1 MKKFKKLIPALCMLL
16 ISAVLMGTST
26 YAWFSM
32 NTTVTATGMK
42 VTAKS
47 DNVFLQISE
56 NDTFTDPATTVT
68 FTETATELKPTT
80 PTIDVDKKNITKWQ
94 YAYSTD
100 PSDAEVGAVLQDVAT
115 GDVAKYV
122 YAKTLKVKIA
132 EGSTATATNLVVS
145 EVSMTGATSG
155 RKLNQ
160 SLRVAVKGIDGI
172 EVYSYTTGAWVKDAS
187 KSADKLQASVTTT
200 ASEITIYIWFEGTD
214 AECKTVNAVSLDE
227 LTFTVKLSVTAGATA

>member
-68 FTETATELKPTT
+68 FTETATALKPTT
-80 PTIDVDKKNITKWQ
+80 PTIDTDKKNITKWQ

-100 PSDAEVGAVLQDVAT
+100 PSNAETGAVLQDVET
-115 GDVAKYV
+115 DDVAKYV
-122 YAKTLKVKIA
+122 YTKSLKVRIA
-132 EGSTATATNLVVS
+132 NGSTATATNLVVS
-145 EVSMTGATSG
+145 EVSMTGATEG
-155 RKLNQ
+155 RDLNK
-160 SLRVAVKGIDGI
+160 SLRVAVKGVDGI
-172 EVYSYTTGAWVKDAS
+172 EVYSNTTGTWAKDTT

-214 AECKTVNAVSLDE
+214 AECKTVNAVDLDQ
-227 LTFTVKLSVTAGATA
+227 LTFTVKLSVTAGATD

>member
-32 NTTVTATGMK
+32 NTKVTATGMEVK
-42 VTAKS
+42 AKS

-56 NDTFTDPATTVT
+56 TDTFTDPATTVT

-80 PTIDVDKKNITKWQ
+80 PTIDTEKKNITKWQ

-100 PSDAEVGAVLQDVAT
+100 PSNAETGAVLQDVAT

-122 YAKTLKVKIA
+122 YTKTLKVKIA

-145 EVSMTGATSG
+145 EVSMTGATAE

-160 SLRVAVKGIDGI
+160 SLRVAVKGVDGI
-172 EVYSYTTGAWVKDAS
+172 EVYSYSTGAWVKDTT
-187 KSADKLQASVTTT
+187 KSATNLQANVTTT
-200 ASEITIYIWFEGTD
+200 ASDITIYIWFEGTD
-214 AECKTVNAVSLDE
+214 PECKTVNAVNLDE

>member
-56 NDTFTDPATTVT
+56 NATFTDPATTVT

-80 PTIDVDKKNITKWQ
+80 PTIDAEKKNITKWQ

-100 PSDAEVGAVLQDVAT
+100 PSDAEAGAVLQDVAT

-160 SLRVAVKGIDGI
+160 ALRVAVKGADGI
-172 EVYSYTTGAWVKDAS
+172 EVYSYTTGAWVKDTT

-200 ASEITIYIWFEGTD
+200 ASDITIYIWFEGTD
-214 AECKTVNAVSLDE
+214 AECKTVNAVDLDQ

>member
-80 PTIDVDKKNITKWQ
+80 PTIDIDKKNITKWQ

-100 PSDAEVGAVLQDVAT
+100 PSNAETGAVLQDVAI

-122 YAKTLKVKIA
+122 YTKTLKVKIA

-145 EVSMTGATSG
+145 QVSMEGATGG

-160 SLRVAVKGIDGI
+160 SLRVAVKGVDGI
-172 EVYSYTTGAWVKDAS
+172 EVYSNTTGTWAKDTT

-214 AECKTVNAVSLDE
+214 AECKTVNAVDLDQ
-227 LTFTVKLSVTAGATA
+227 LTFTVKLSVTAGATV